1 MPIMKSSSIILI
13 FLAFIAVL
21 FSVYRFRAASS
32 PPDAIA
38 FGTTSPGATAT
49 RGDAGRERVRRTVV
63 AAGLGEKGS
72 TLMEKDDVR
81 VLFSGDPRLL
91 ALSEEE
97 AVWLDKHYYPTP
109 EELDS
114 LSGIDVDALSG
125 TKDPKLAVLQGL
137 ALVEHGQLSAAASVL
152 DKATA
157 LGSIYAYEEAAVAEY
172 NLMNERLGGSSLDGQ
187 NILMARLE
195 VARIL
200 GDHTVQYLVDT
211 HLPGYD
217 VRSNAYAVQ
226 QHVTEFM
233 RQLGEN
239 ARHLGVQSPGTD
251 PRPNAELWNDLYE
264 LYRLQGGDGG

>member
-1 MPIMKSSSIILI
+1 
-13 FLAFIAVL
+13 
-21 FSVYRFRAASS
+21 
-32 PPDAIA
+32 
-38 FGTTSPGATAT
+38 
-49 RGDAGRERVRRTVV
+49 
-63 AAGLGEKGS
+63 
-72 TLMEKDDVR
+72 MEKDDVR
-81 VLFSGDPRLL
+81 VLFSRDPRLL

-97 AVWLDKHYYPTP
+97 AAWLDKHYYPTQ
-109 EELDS
+109 EDLDS

-137 ALVEHGQLSAAASVL
+137 ALIEHGQLSAAASVL

-157 LGSIYAYEEAAVAEY
+157 LGSIYAYEEAAIAEY

-200 GDHTVQYLVDT
+200 GDHTVQYLIDT

-217 VRSNAYAVQ
+217 VRRNAYAVQ
-226 QHVTEFM
+226 QYVTEFM

-251 PRPNAELWNDLYE
+251 PRPNAELWSDLYE